1 MKSFW
6 RSLVTALKIILITL
20 LVVSIAGTGI
30 LGWYFF
36 DRIFSDAPSDNA
48 LFQFIESLVPQ
59 RETQPTELMIPTE
72 PPTTEPPTEPPTT
85 LPSEPEHVV
94 SRATIGTVGDLLMHK
109 LVFDAC

>member
-30 LGWYFF
+30 LGWYFY

-48 LFQFIESLVPQ
+48 LFQFIESLCPSGRPSPQ
-59 RETQPTELMIPTE
+59 
-72 PPTTEPPTEPPTT
+72 
-85 LPSEPEHVV
+85 S
-94 SRATIGTVGDLLMHK
+94 
-109 LVFDAC
+109 